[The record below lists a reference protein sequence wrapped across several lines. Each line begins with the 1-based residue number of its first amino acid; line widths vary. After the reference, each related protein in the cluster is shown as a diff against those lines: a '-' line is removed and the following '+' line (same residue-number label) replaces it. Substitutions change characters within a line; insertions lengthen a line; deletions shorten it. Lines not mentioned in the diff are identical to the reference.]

1 MAHRRERVEREP
13 EEYRFERLP
22 SGRSRFVAAHFSKLE
37 KAVAAARAIEE
48 RGYPRDRISVFMSS
62 ETQRHYLETRPE
74 FADVDDRSVV
84 VDQTELEKERKTL
97 EGAGAGGAI
106 GAGLGAIGGAI
117 AAAGTIVIPGLGL
130 AVAGPVAAALAGA
143 GAGAATGGLI
153 GALVGAG
160 MSEYQAK
167 RFKELLK
174 DGRLIVGAEASTE
187 AERSDLEEQ
196 LTNHD
201 GTLVRES
208 EPSEA

>member
-1 MAHRRERVEREP
+1 MARRRETTEHDVGD
-13 EEYRFERLP
+13 YRLERLP
-22 SGRSRFVAAHFSKLE
+22 SGRSRFVAAHFTKLD
-37 KAVAAARAIEE
+37 KAVGAARAIED

-106 GAGLGAIGGAI
+106 GAGLGAIGAAI
-117 AAAGTIVIPGLGL
+117 AAAGTIVIPGLGIAVVGPL
-130 AVAGPVAAALAGA
+130 AAGLAGA
-143 GAGAATGGLI
+143 GAGAAAGGLI

-196 LTNHD
+196 LRKHN
-201 GTLVRES
+201 GEIVRES
-208 EPSEA
+208 EPSET